1 MERSFWRKEGQR
13 KVMVAPCHKLYR
25 QNRTLS
31 EDLRLFPFSLMITTL
46 LYVCLYTLDA
56 SLKGGVACELRTLIS
71 IVKVNY
77 DRGVPVS
84 GQLLIIA

>member
-13 KVMVAPCHKLYR
+13 KVMVAACHKLYR

-31 EDLRLFPFSLMITTL
+31 EDLKLFPSSLIITTL
-46 LYVCLYTLDA
+46 LYVCLYAMDT
-56 SLKGGVACELRTLIS
+56 SLKGGVACELHTLIS

-77 DRGVPVS
+77 D
-84 GQLLIIA
+84 QKCACF